1 MEVTILGCSGG
12 YPGPGQAA
20 SGYLLTINDKK
31 VLIDCGS
38 GVFSNLQ
45 LHVPLNGLD
54 AILITHLHADHY
66 SDLMVMRYAIDMNS
80 KRGMEFRNVP
90 IFAPKT
96 PEGVINS
103 LTNDWGYKIGYIGHE
118 SELPLFG
125 AKAKFF
131 RTNHPVECYG
141 ICVEYEGKVFV
152 YTADASVDS
161 LFAGYL
167 DDADLCIMDCGE
179 IEKARRP
186 NMLHMTPKECFACA
200 KALRVKKT
208 ILSHLVP
215 FYDREDIELE
225 ARACGDWNYELAQV
239 NKTYRI

>member
-20 SGYLLTINDKK
+20 SGFLLTINDKK

-54 AILITHLHADHY
+54 AILISHLHADHY
-66 SDLMVMRYAIDMNS
+66 SDLMVMRYAIDMNT
-80 KRGMEFRNVP
+80 KHGMEFKNVP

-125 AKAKFF
+125 AKARFF
-131 RTNHPVECYG
+131 KTNHP
-141 ICVEYEGKVFV
+141 GKN
-152 YTADASVDS
+152 
-161 LFAGYL
+161 
-167 DDADLCIMDCGE
+167 
-179 IEKARRP
+179 RP
-186 NMLHMTPKECFACA
+186 
-200 KALRVKKT
+200 
-208 ILSHLVP
+208 
-215 FYDREDIELE
+215 
-225 ARACGDWNYELAQV
+225 
-239 NKTYRI
+239 

>member
-54 AILITHLHADHY
+54 AILISHLHADHY
-66 SDLMVMRYAIDMNS
+66 SDLMVMRYAIDMNT
-80 KRGMEFRNVP
+80 KHGMEFKNVP

-96 PEGVINS
+96 PEGVIHS

-125 AKAKFF
+125 AKARFF

-141 ICVEYEGKVFV
+141 IRVEHEGKVFV

-167 DDADLCIMDCGE
+167 DDADLAIMDGTEVTYTVNGE
-179 IEKARRP
+179 VVSVKATMIIDQLKGETDLSDYLFKQILHRNDTKCPSVIIRDNS
-186 NMLHMTPKECFACA
+186 NMQLLM
-200 KALRVKKT
+200 
-208 ILSHLVP
+208 
-215 FYDREDIELE
+215 LE
-225 ARACGDWNYELAQV
+225 IRKQC
-239 NKTYRI
+239 